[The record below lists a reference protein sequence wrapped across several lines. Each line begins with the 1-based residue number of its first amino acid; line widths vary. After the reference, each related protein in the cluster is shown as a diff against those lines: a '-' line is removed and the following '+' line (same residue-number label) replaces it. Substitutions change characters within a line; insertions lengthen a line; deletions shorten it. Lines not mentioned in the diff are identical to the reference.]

1 MKLPLK
7 RVSAEYDL
15 VLLDTQPLLAVTDA
29 TVLSE
34 YVETS
39 ILVAREGVTTL
50 GELNETVKR
59 FNQSGSKVTG
69 VVFNAVRHRPG
80 KYGHGNGKYRYIS
93 ETYKQYAKSTQTK

>member
-7 RVSAEYDL
+7 RVSAEYDFA
-15 VLLDTQPLLAVTDA
+15 LLDTRPLLAMMDERA
-29 TVLSE
+29 CGP
-34 YVETS
+34 S
-39 ILVAREGVTTL
+39 ILVAREGVTRM

-80 KYGHGNGKYRYIS
+80 KYGHGNVKYRYTS
-93 ETYKQYAKSTQTK
+93 EAYKQYA